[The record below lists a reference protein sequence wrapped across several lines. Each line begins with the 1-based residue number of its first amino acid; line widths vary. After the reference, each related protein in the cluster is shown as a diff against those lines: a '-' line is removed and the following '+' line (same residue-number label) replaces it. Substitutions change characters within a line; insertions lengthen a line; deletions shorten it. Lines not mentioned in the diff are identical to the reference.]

1 MGISNGF
8 TNTEARRGAVTHT
21 ARRVVLAIGGMSDV
35 SVGVRAACAA
45 AAATGSRVMVVDLAQ
60 ALFGAPGFTSI
71 ESDSEIK
78 RTMVKAIR
86 LLDAAGIEAFGTVAR
101 TGPDA
106 QTLVEIATSWN
117 ADVIV
122 TGSGRMREVRS
133 ILLGSV
139 TPDLFRVPSRSTRLP
154 ELVPA

>member
-1 MGISNGF
+1 
-8 TNTEARRGAVTHT
+8 
-21 ARRVVLAIGGMSDV
+21 
-35 SVGVRAACAA
+35 
-45 AAATGSRVMVVDLAQ
+45 MVVHLAQ
-60 ALFGAPGFTSI
+60 ALVGAPGFRSI

-86 LLDAAGIEAFGTVAR
+86 LLDAAGIEAFGIVAR

-139 TPDLFRVPSRSTRLP
+139 TPDLFRVPSRSIRVP